1 MPTDSDI
8 LGSALPRDGM
18 VFPLS
23 VLGISLGALFCG
35 YRHANERFEPDERDA
50 IWNVAREFSIALF
63 AQAQN
68 GVSPR

>member
-1 MPTDSDI
+1 
-8 LGSALPRDGM
+8 M